1 MVLNRS
7 LELLRGPNGVNPGPA
22 TTYRVTQYATFL
34 AAQGSLATAMSYLP
48 SDCAQV
54 SGAMWREQTIS
65 FSCLTLA
72 EHFHVPST
80 MLNAEALRINKI

>member
-7 LELLRGPNGVNPGPA
+7 LELLRGPDGVSPGPA
-22 TTYRVTQYATFL
+22 TTYRLTQYASLL
-34 AAQGSLATAMSYLP
+34 AGQGSLATAMSYLP

-65 FSCLTLA
+65 LDHLTLA
-72 EHFHVPST
+72 DCSHVPGT
-80 MLNAEALRINKI
+80 MSNAEAPRVNKI